1 MMRRN
6 SVILLCLCCCL
17 ICIVCSIVCSVSVVK
32 HQDSSEEFSIIGRW
46 KVDSFV
52 MNDVIIDAQNI
63 PAKYD
68 EYGLDYYSN
77 YYYVFNADG
86 SAIHGVLEN
95 HTAGDYTIE
104 NTIYGT
110 RIVVYIPEFTE
121 TVFLFVEDDLIIDNS
136 SFMTIRFRK
145 E

>member
-1 MMRRN
+1 M
-6 SVILLCLCCCL
+6 LQH
-17 ICIVCSIVCSVSVVK
+17 K
-32 HQDSSEEFSIIGRW
+32 DSSGEFSIIGRW

-68 EYGLDYYSN
+68 EYGLDYYTDAFYIFNSN
-77 YYYVFNADG
+77 G
-86 SAIHGVLEN
+86 SATFGRSGNQTE
-95 HTAGDYTIE
+95 GEYSME
-104 NTIYGT
+104 NTTYGT
-110 RIVVYIPEFTE
+110 RIVVYLPEFTE

-136 SFMTIRFRK
+136 SFMTIRYRK

>member
-1 MMRRN
+1 MKRKN
-6 SVILLCLCCCL
+6 VILLCLCCCT
-17 ICIVCSIVCSVSVVK
+17 ICIVCATICIVSMLQHK
-32 HQDSSEEFSIIGRW
+32 DSSGEFSIIGRW

-68 EYGLDYYSN
+68 EYGLDYYTDAFYIFNSN
-77 YYYVFNADG
+77 G
-86 SAIHGVLEN
+86 SATFGRSGNQTE
-95 HTAGDYTIE
+95 GEYSME
-104 NTIYGT
+104 NTTYGT
-110 RIVVYIPEFTE
+110 RIVVYLPEFTE

-136 SFMTIRFRK
+136 SFMTIRYRK